1 MLSDS
6 WYVAGTDKM
15 VKLLLKNNVKTYMYV
30 LNYTIEGLNWP
41 EWRGEYLQNYINFV
55 LIYVQ
60 P

>member
-15 VKLLLKNNVKTYMYV
+15 VKLLLKNNVRTYMYV

-41 EWRGEYLQNYINFV
+41 EWRGK
-55 LIYVQ
+55 
-60 P
+60 